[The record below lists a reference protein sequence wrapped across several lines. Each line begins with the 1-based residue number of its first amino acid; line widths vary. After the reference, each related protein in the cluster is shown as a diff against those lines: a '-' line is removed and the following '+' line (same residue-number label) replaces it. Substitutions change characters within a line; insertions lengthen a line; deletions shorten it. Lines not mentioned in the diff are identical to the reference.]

1 MYNFYYNYSKPK
13 YPDLTLLLT
22 DTDLLT
28 YQIQTYNVYEDFYAG
43 KYLLDFSEYEKEESA
58 K

>member
-13 YPDLTLLLT
+13 YPDLTLPC
-22 DTDLLT
+22 
-28 YQIQTYNVYEDFYAG
+28 QDFYAG
-43 KYLLDFSEYEKEESA
+43 KHLFDFSEYEKEESA